1 MKTIYTKSPKKPFL
15 FVKLIY
21 IILLFVC
28 GVFCITACFYT
39 LSLNSTE
46 KSQYEQIQ
54 DNCSIIDSM
63 IFQELHDYLYSNLNR
78 SITSVNTFSSFLKS
92 KESGSSFFQKI
103 RIDLFDHYLLK
114 KDILNDILLYRA
126 YDKSFVSATRAGY
139 SLEATYSQQQQ
150 AQNVNYSDLHELTAL
165 EPFSVPSLYLTA
177 TSHLYYVFP
186 VYQQIQGNTAEY
198 LGFAGLYIDPANFFN
213 IDNTASDNDNYGT
226 SLILMNEEVLYVNG
240 ENVLSEKA
248 ILNIID
254 EFSEMSKTDSP
265 LLALNR
271 NFVSTEYSFYYTYSD
286 ANNLTFLYYEPIV
299 NPLTLIFNLEND
311 LSQLYWIAV
320 GILFIF
326 FILLFANK
334 AYSIR
339 KSAQV
344 YNESRLNTINNE
356 HFIFKYAID
365 LLSGNISP
373 QMVEDTLC
381 NILNIK
387 QPEKYTSCIIIEP
400 EPITILKMTPE
411 QKSDFMAEIT
421 ESLRMY
427 SEVSADTHLATINY
441 PQHKITC
448 IVNSNSFL
456 PETLAHNMHEH
467 LESVYNSC
475 RFNVLCSTPSLLT
488 SDLQRNYSILT
499 HGLRYS
505 YVYGYGNLFTQETLE
520 RFESA
525 DNIIEPGLN
534 SKMRQLFRDHNFDEL
549 ITYITGLPSA
559 VRAKASAFSR
569 IYDHY
574 RSLFFVITSF
584 CTNNYADYPYRDIP
598 PSDLMK
604 QFESIDEASAFLAD
618 LIIALKSAPLSDDR
632 DQGNAIS
639 KKFIDRIIEYI
650 DEHIVDA
657 SLNGV
662 AEHFNVSTAHLSRVF
677 KENAGINFS
686 DYVAEKKL
694 QKAVELLLDDNNYNI
709 GDIAKTLGYNT
720 PAYFS
725 RKFKERFELTP
736 AMYRKQYM
744 TDTK

>member
-1 MKTIYTKSPKKPFL
+1 MKTAYTKSPKKSL
-15 FVKLIY
+15 SFVKLIY

-28 GVFCITACFYT
+28 GLCCITACFYT

-54 DNCSIIDSM
+54 DNRLAIDSM
-63 IFQELHDYLYSNLNR
+63 ISQELHDYLYNNLNR
-78 SITSVNTFSSFLKS
+78 SVTSVNTFSGFLKS
-92 KESGSSFFQKI
+92 KDSSSSFFQKI

-114 KDILNDILLYRA
+114 KDILNDILLFRV

-139 SLEATYSQQQQ
+139 SLEATYSQQQ

-165 EPFSVPSLYLTA
+165 EPFPYPTLYLTA

-186 VYQQIQGNTAEY
+186 VYQQTQSSTAGY
-198 LGFAGLYIDPANFFN
+198 LGFAGLYIDPSAFFN
-213 IDNTASDNDNYGT
+213 IDSTASSNDNYGT

-254 EFSEMSKTDSP
+254 EFSELSKTDSP
-265 LLALNR
+265 SLTFNR
-271 NFVSTEYSFYYTYSD
+271 NFVSTEYSFYYTYSE

-299 NPLTLIFNLEND
+299 NPLSLLFNLEND

-320 GILFIF
+320 AILFIF
-326 FILLFANK
+326 FILLFVNK
-334 AYSIR
+334 AYSMR
-339 KSAQV
+339 KFTKM
-344 YNESRLNTINNE
+344 YTESRLNALNNE
-356 HFIFKYAID
+356 HFIFKNAID
-365 LLSGNISP
+365 LLSGTISP
-373 QMVEDTLC
+373 QMIDDTLC

-387 QPEKYTSCIIIEP
+387 QPDKYTSCIIIEP

-411 QKSDFMAEIT
+411 QKSDFMAEVA

-427 SEVSADTHLATINY
+427 SDISADTHLATINY

-505 YVYGYGNLFTQETLE
+505 YVYGYGNMFTQETLE

-525 DNIIEPGLN
+525 DKIIDPGLN
-534 SKMRQLFRDHNFDEL
+534 GRIRQLFREHNFDE
-549 ITYITGLPSA
+549 IIQYIAGLPSV
-559 VRAKASAFSR
+559 VRNRASAFSR

-574 RSLFFVITSF
+574 RSLFFVVTSF
-584 CTNNYADYPYRDIP
+584 CTNNYMDYPYKDIP
-598 PSDLMK
+598 PSDLMR
-604 QFESIDEASAFLAD
+604 QFESIDEASAFLVD
-618 LIIALKSAPLSDDR
+618 LINALKSAPLSDDR
-632 DQGNAIS
+632 DQGNVIS

-650 DEHIVDA
+650 DENIVDA

-662 AEHFNVSTAHLSRVF
+662 AEHFNVSAAHLSRVF

-694 QKAVELLLDDNNYNI
+694 QKAVELLLDDSNYSI

-725 RKFKERFELTP
+725 RKFKEHFELTP

>member
-1 MKTIYTKSPKKPFL
+1 MSSIYTKSPKNTFL

-28 GVFCITACFYT
+28 GLFCITACFYT

-54 DNCSIIDSM
+54 DNCSITDSM
-63 IFQELHDYLYSNLNR
+63 ISQELHDYLYSNLNR

-92 KESGSSFFQKI
+92 KDSSSTFFQKI

-114 KDILNDILLYRA
+114 QNILNDILLFRV
-126 YDKSFVSATRAGY
+126 YDESFVSATRAGY

-150 AQNVNYSDLHELTAL
+150 IQNINYSDLHELTAL
-165 EPFSVPSLYLTA
+165 EPFSAPTLYLTA
-177 TSHLYYVFP
+177 TSHLYYIFP
-186 VYQQIQGNTAEY
+186 VYQQSHGNTAEY
-198 LGFAGLYIDPANFFN
+198 LGFAGLYINPANFFN
-213 IDNTASDNDNYGT
+213 IDSASSGNDNYGT

-254 EFSEMSKTDSP
+254 EFTGMNKNDSP
-265 LLALNR
+265 SLTLNR

-299 NPLTLIFNLEND
+299 NPLSLLFNFEND

-320 GILFIF
+320 SILFIF
-326 FILLFANK
+326 FLLLFINK
-334 AYSIR
+334 AYGMR
-339 KSAQV
+339 KISHL
-344 YNESRLNTINNE
+344 YTESRYTTVNEE
-356 HFIFKYAID
+356 HFIFKNAID

-373 QMVEDTLC
+373 QMIDDTLC

-387 QPEKYTSCIIIEP
+387 QPDKYTSCIIIEP
-400 EPITILKMTPE
+400 EPLTILKMTPE

-421 ESLRMY
+421 VSLRMY
-427 SEVSADTHLATINY
+427 SEVSSDTHLATINY
-441 PQHKITC
+441 PQNKITC

-467 LESVYNSC
+467 LESVYNNC

-499 HGLRYS
+499 HGLKYS

-520 RFESA
+520 RFESS
-525 DNIIEPGLN
+525 DDIIDPGLS
-534 SKMRQLFRDHNFDEL
+534 SKIRQLFREHNFDEL
-549 ITYITGLPSA
+549 IQYIAGLPY
-559 VRAKASAFSR
+559 VIRGKASAYSR

-574 RSLFFVITSF
+574 RSIFFVVNAF
-584 CTNNYADYPYRDIP
+584 CTNNYTNYPYKDIP
-598 PSDLMK
+598 LSDLMR
-604 QFESIDEASAFLAD
+604 QFESIDEASAFLVD
-618 LIIALKSAPLSDDR
+618 LINMLKNTPLSDER
-632 DQGNAIS
+632 NQGNSIA

-650 DEHIVDA
+650 DENIVDA

-662 AEHFNVSTAHLSRVF
+662 AEHFNVSAAHLSRVF

-694 QKAVELLLDDNNYNI
+694 QKAVELLLDDSNYSI
-709 GDIAKTLGYNT
+709 GDIAKALGYNT

>member
-1 MKTIYTKSPKKPFL
+1 MKTVYTKSPKKPFL

-28 GVFCITACFYT
+28 GLFCITACFYT

-63 IFQELHDYLYSNLNR
+63 IIQELHDYLYSNLNR
-78 SITSVNTFSSFLKS
+78 PITSVNTFSSFLKS
-92 KESGSSFFQKI
+92 KDSGSSFFQKI

-114 KDILNDILLYRA
+114 QNILNDILLYRV

-139 SLEATYSQQQQ
+139 SLEATYSQQQ

-165 EPFSVPSLYLTA
+165 EPFLAPSLYLTA

-186 VYQQIQGNTAEY
+186 VYQQTHGSTAEY

-213 IDNTASDNDNYGT
+213 IGNTASNNNTYGT
-226 SLILMNEEVLYVNG
+226 FLILMNEEVLYVNG

-254 EFSEMSKTDSP
+254 EFSKMNKNDLP

-271 NFVSTEYSFYYTYSD
+271 NFVSTEYSFYYTHSD

-299 NPLTLIFNLEND
+299 NPLLLLFNLEND
-311 LSQLYWIAV
+311 LSRLYWIAV

-326 FILLFANK
+326 FILLFASK
-334 AYSIR
+334 VYSIR
-339 KSAQV
+339 QTSKA
-344 YNESRLNTINNE
+344 YNGNRFNTVNNE
-356 HFIFKYAID
+356 HFIFKNIID
-365 LLSGNISP
+365 LLSGNIAP

-411 QKSDFMAEIT
+411 QKSDFMAEII
-421 ESLRMY
+421 ESLHMY
-427 SEVSADTHLATINY
+427 SEVSADTHLAIINY

-448 IVNSNSFL
+448 IINSNSFL

-467 LESVYNSC
+467 LESVYNHC

-488 SDLQRNYSILT
+488 SDLQRNYSVLT

-520 RFESA
+520 RFEA
-525 DNIIEPGLN
+525 TDNVIEPGLN
-534 SKMRQLFRDHNFDEL
+534 SKMRQLFREHNFDEL
-549 ITYITGLPSA
+549 IEYIAGLPSL
-559 VRAKASAFSR
+559 VRSKASSFSR

-574 RSLFFVITSF
+574 RSMFFVITAF
-584 CTNNYADYPYRDIP
+584 CTNNYTNYPYMDIP
-598 PSDLMK
+598 PSDLMR
-604 QFESIDEASAFLAD
+604 QFESIDEASAFLVD
-618 LIIALKSAPLSDDR
+618 LINSLKSAPLSDDR
-632 DQGNAIS
+632 DQGNAIT

-650 DEHIVDA
+650 DENIVDA

-662 AEHFNVSTAHLSRVF
+662 AEHFNVSAAHLSRVF

-694 QKAVELLLDDNNYNI
+694 QKAVELLLDNNNYSI
-709 GDIAKTLGYNT
+709 GGIAKTLGYNT